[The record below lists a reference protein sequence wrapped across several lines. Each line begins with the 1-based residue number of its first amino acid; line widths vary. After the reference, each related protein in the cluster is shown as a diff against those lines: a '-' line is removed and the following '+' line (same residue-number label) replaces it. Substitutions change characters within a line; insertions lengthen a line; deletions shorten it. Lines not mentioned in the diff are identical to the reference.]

1 MLLAIKSFALR
12 HIPCLLFSVDDAFSV
27 D

>member
-12 HIPCLLFSVDDAFSV
+12 HIRDLLFSVDGAFSV

>member
-12 HIPCLLFSVDDAFSV
+12 HITCLLFSVDGAFSV